1 MPNRA
6 ERIALITKLQQAR
19 GGTHVIAYLTSTRGN
34 LEVQMAMDAVPRIYE
49 HLKGIKTPR
58 DKTRIDIFIHSNG
71 GDGIVP
77 WRIVTLAREFC
88 FELNVLV
95 PHRAFSAA
103 TLLALGADH
112 VVMHPMGILGPT
124 DPTVFGPFNPPNPQ
138 NAQQLLGISVEDVS
152 SYIGLVKEDVGIRHE
167 DELVQAF
174 RVLAEK
180 VHPLAL
186 GNVKRSTSQSR
197 MMGAKLLKQRGTN
210 DPMADHD
217 VAEIVDKLTSR
228 LYYHGHPISR
238 TEARE
243 ELGLKFVN
251 DAQPAEADAMWALY
265 EAYNAEMR
273 LDEEFQF
280 IQEAIAGTPPAVPA
294 PPQMVNPGQLGMAAI
309 STNTTAI
316 PAVKAA
322 YVESESRCDV
332 RLLNFEVTTT
342 RDWTGAINGNAAM
355 IAQRW
360 AEET

>member
-6 ERIALITKLQQAR
+6 ERLALIKKLQLVR
-19 GGTHVIAYLTSTRGN
+19 GTTHVITYLTSTRSN
-34 LEVQMAMDAVPRIYE
+34 LEVQMAMDAIPRIYD
-49 HLKGIKTPR
+49 HLRAIKTAK
-58 DKTRIDIFIHSNG
+58 DETRIDIFIHSNG

-88 FELNVLV
+88 AELNVLV

-103 TLLALGADH
+103 TLLALGADN
-112 VVMHPMGILGPT
+112 VIMHPMGILGPT

-174 RVLAEK
+174 RALAEK

-197 MMGAKLLKQRGTN
+197 MMGAKLLKQRGTRE
-210 DPMADHD
+210 PLADHE

-243 ELGLKFVN
+243 ELGLKFVK
-251 DAQPAEADAMWALY
+251 DATAAEADAMWALY
-265 EAYNAEMR
+265 KAYDEEMR

-280 IQEAIAGTPPAVPA
+280 IQEAMAGAAPAVPA
-294 PPQMVNPGQLGMAAI
+294 PPPMVNPGQLGMAAI
-309 STNTTAI
+309 TTNTTAI
-316 PAVKAA
+316 APIKAA
-322 YVESESRCDV
+322 YVESAERCDV

-355 IAQRW
+355 IAQSW
-360 AEET
+360 AEEA